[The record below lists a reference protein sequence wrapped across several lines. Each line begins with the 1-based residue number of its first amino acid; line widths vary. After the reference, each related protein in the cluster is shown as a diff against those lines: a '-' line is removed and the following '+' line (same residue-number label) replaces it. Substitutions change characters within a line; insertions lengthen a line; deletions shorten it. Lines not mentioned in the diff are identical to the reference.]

1 MRHVP
6 IVLMITFER
15 ERARER
21 ERDGERGREG
31 LKEGGGGKE
40 GRENASMRRRQG
52 TSDRERGRG
61 VEWMSVWRI
70 RLWLIVQ

>member
-21 ERDGERGREG
+21 EREMGRE
-31 LKEGGGGKE
+31 
-40 GRENASMRRRQG
+40 A
-52 TSDRERGRG
+52 ERD
-61 VEWMSVWRI
+61 
-70 RLWLIVQ
+70 

>member
-15 ERARER
+15 ERESER

-31 LKEGGGGKE
+31 LKEG
-40 GRENASMRRRQG
+40 
-52 TSDRERGRG
+52 
-61 VEWMSVWRI
+61 
-70 RLWLIVQ
+70 